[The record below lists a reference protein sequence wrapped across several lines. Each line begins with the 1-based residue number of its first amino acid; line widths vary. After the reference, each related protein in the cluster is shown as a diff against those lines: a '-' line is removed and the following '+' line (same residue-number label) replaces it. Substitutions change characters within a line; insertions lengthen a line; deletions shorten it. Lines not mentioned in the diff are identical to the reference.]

1 MISSSTKTTQ
11 TFAYYAAFIAL
22 GLVTASL
29 GPTLPGLAENTGTAL
44 SQVSFLFTARA
55 FGYMI
60 GSFTGGRLYDRMP
73 GHPIMTGALV
83 MMAFLMMLVPLM
95 PLLWALTALLWLVG
109 MAQGTLDVG
118 GNTLLVWLH
127 GKKVGPF
134 MNGLHFVFGV
144 GAFLSPIIIA
154 QAGLISGGITWAY
167 WVLGL
172 LMWPVVLWL
181 WPLPSPTSQVV
192 SQEGAVEQVNSL
204 LVGMIAIFFFFYTG
218 SEISFGGWIFTYALE
233 LGLADETM
241 AAYLTSAFF
250 DAFTVGRLLSIPI
263 ATRFTPRTILLADLV
278 GALVGIGLILV
289 WSSSVIALSIGTI
302 VVGFAIASI
311 FPTMLSFAERHLT
324 ITGKMTGW
332 LFVGASSGAMSF
344 PWLIGQLFDSVGPRI
359 VMFTIMG
366 TLVMAMGLFGLLM
379 AYSVDKK

>member
-1 MISSSTKTTQ
+1 
-11 TFAYYAAFIAL
+11 
-22 GLVTASL
+22 
-29 GPTLPGLAENTGTAL
+29 
-44 SQVSFLFTARA
+44 
-55 FGYMI
+55 
-60 GSFTGGRLYDRMP
+60 
-73 GHPIMTGALV
+73 
-83 MMAFLMMLVPLM
+83 
-95 PLLWALTALLWLVG
+95 
-109 MAQGTLDVG
+109 
-118 GNTLLVWLH
+118 
-127 GKKVGPF
+127 
-134 MNGLHFVFGV
+134 
-144 GAFLSPIIIA
+144 
-154 QAGLISGGITWAY
+154 
-167 WVLGL
+167 
-172 LMWPVVLWL
+172 MWPVVLWL

-192 SQEGAVEQVNSL
+192 SQEGAVEQINSL

-324 ITGKMTGW
+324 ITGKVTGW
-332 LFVGASSGAMSF
+332 FFVGASSGAMSF

-379 AYSVDKK
+379 AYSVGEK